1 MSEKQT
7 TAFNNAFK
15 IGSTGISEYTTEQI
29 RAKAAV
35 MNLSEGLTNQA
46 VALAK
51 DADFM
56 TKAAAGAVTWGDALN
71 DSSVSVEWIGDAL
84 LNSNDVMSQQKD
96 ELKKLANTVGTSSTN
111 YKKAVENI
119 VTGSQGYD
127 DISDKIIDLNKQS
140 GQAASDGVSKLGS
153 SLKGVGAT
161 LAKYAPQIIGVTA
174 AIAGLTFA
182 FNLWSEAQH
191 QYTNAFE
198 TFETASSTLS
208 STESE
213 LSSLNTQYDEQKSK
227 IEELNQLKS
236 SGTITMAQEVEL
248 NNLIQQNSELERQ
261 IELQQSLYDIQK
273 QAAADAAVAASQAE
287 KSLTEQ
293 AKEEY
298 GTVAGTL
305 LGLFGNLGGVTTDAN
320 GNPINTSAQKE
331 WSQQNTTLQGQ
342 VESNIES
349 LQSLQ
354 DELAKVQEQM
364 TKYPENETLQKR
376 QTDLLQQISDVNSE
390 LNEQSNT
397 LSTWIDA
404 ATDEYGNALAGYSS
418 QVDSWRDSLTEIANL
433 GKSTEEIDL
442 NNLNNLFNSTGGKY
456 IRQELEN
463 IAKSGGTAEDAL
475 ESLRLMGIDLASL
488 DISENG
494 FTRYFQDIVNSAQE
508 AEEAI
513 NSIDGSVEGVQAAFE
528 SANQDADWNTMSDLL
543 SQAEELYQNG
553 KVGTDDF
560 KSAAQ
565 FMAPYR
571 IDADAT
577 KYDADAYVKAW
588 EEAQA
593 KVKRYFD
600 EENPIQS
607 MTYALEDLESKGLA
621 RQLDSGEYEWTEQ
634 FESSADAA
642 EAFGLSVQA
651 TEAILHSLESYG
663 GEFDQIFWSGE
674 GLERY
679 QTALDGLK
687 SIRDSM
693 ESGSDKDR
701 LNTLIKGWDE
711 QYEQYENDISTL
723 KDESVIVQIE
733 FEYDLAQIQQQ
744 INELQGV
751 AEEGGDTQTWAG
763 LNAAKKSY
771 RSKSEEGIGFN
782 QEGFNIPVEYT
793 TTSDSITALQQQLA
807 DATDDQKL
815 EIQAEISNLY
825 DLQNDFLDA
834 FRDSDMSWDDFL
846 KTDSAQESL
855 DELTQASADAKQAV
869 ADILGIDAES
879 IKLDVDADTSKAE
892 NKINGVLSE
901 DGKTIN
907 MNVDAS
913 TEEVQQ
919 AINSASAGQT
929 IRFTADVGDVTQKI
943 EAVKNE
949 DGTIT
954 YTAVETGDTVIYDK
968 EANVYYTYGGQDEA
982 SDVNALV
989 DYLKGSQEGASN
1001 DSASVYYALGGQ
1013 EAPANKTAY
1022 VTYVA
1027 TASGSASGGASVLS
1041 KVTGSG
1047 QLDGTAHLHGTAHV
1061 NGRNNM
1067 AGLYPIPQLSAR
1079 ALALGNLEDGG
1090 LIRNDWKTSSDMT
1103 ALTGELGPEMV
1114 VHGNRWWT
1122 VGDNGAEFTD
1132 IPKGSVVFNAE
1143 QTRQLLANGSIN
1155 SRGKAYLSGTA
1166 LANGIRWPAGGVTT
1180 SGSGSSSNK
1189 SSSATKAANNAAQ
1202 SASKAADSVSE
1213 AADEFKEK
1221 FDEIEILLDRMDRS
1235 LQKLTDS
1242 IETYSYDL
1250 SKQSAV
1256 SDQAMNKIRSNLTTL
1271 QQAYNRYIQEANSVG
1286 LDESWTS
1293 KIKDGRIDI
1302 ETLTDEELKEKIDE
1316 YQQWLKI
1323 SGHLIYFIAGTSPQP
1338 CFATT

>member
-1 MSEKQT
+1 MFGVGFKGIGSLSDMSGKQT
-7 TAFNNAFK
+7 SAFNEAFK
-15 IGSTGISEYTTEQI
+15 IGSTGISEYTMEQI
-29 RAKAAV
+29 RAKAAI
-35 MNLSEGLTNQA
+35 MNLTDGLTNQA

-56 TKAAAGAVTWGDALN
+56 SKASAGTITWGEALKN
-71 DSSVSVEWIGDAL
+71 SSVNVEWLGDAL
-84 LNSNDVMSQQKD
+84 LNSNSIMDDQK
-96 ELKKLANTVGTSSTN
+96 EVLKKLAKEQGVSSEA
-111 YKKAVENI
+111 YKKAVNRMI
-119 VTGSQGYD
+119 IGDDSGYD

-140 GQAASDGVSKLGS
+140 SQAASDGVSKLGN
-153 SLKGVGAT
+153 SLKGVGAS

-213 LSSLNTQYDEQKSK
+213 LSSLNSQYDEQKSK

-397 LSTWIDA
+397 LSSWIDA

-1067 AGLYPIPQLSAR
+1067 SGLYPIPQLSAR

-1090 LIRNDWKTSSDMT
+1090 LLRNDWKTSSDMT

-1114 VHGNRWWT
+1114 VWKLLPICSDVYIINLSNCWKTLKANKPQRSDEKYAG
-1122 VGDNGAEFTD
+1122 VM
-1132 IPKGSVVFNAE
+1132 VVK
-1143 QTRQLLANGSIN
+1143 T
-1155 SRGKAYLSGTA
+1155 
-1166 LANGIRWPAGGVTT
+1166 
-1180 SGSGSSSNK
+1180 
-1189 SSSATKAANNAAQ
+1189 
-1202 SASKAADSVSE
+1202 
-1213 AADEFKEK
+1213 
-1221 FDEIEILLDRMDRS
+1221 
-1235 LQKLTDS
+1235 
-1242 IETYSYDL
+1242 
-1250 SKQSAV
+1250 
-1256 SDQAMNKIRSNLTTL
+1256 
-1271 QQAYNRYIQEANSVG
+1271 
-1286 LDESWTS
+1286 
-1293 KIKDGRIDI
+1293 
-1302 ETLTDEELKEKIDE
+1302 EKIICMRAR
-1316 YQQWLKI
+1316 LNPLLFFN
-1323 SGHLIYFIAGTSPQP
+1323 G
-1338 CFATT
+1338 